1 MREWRTPTLTVIE
14 GGSQRVWVNHYNGR
28 PPSPWYTVYPEK
40 TVWVTLL
47 TQWFNK
53 GFLWIIIGAPW
64 IPFRLPANTT
74 LSLDYRPYPWRAP
87 FFFSI
92 IETLLFLTQRKL
104 PIFLHNHTVFSRS
117 INKKSRTI
125 EWKTKYFTKIKDYN
139 LDCLFGFFSFD
150 VSRCV
155 TVRRSETL
163 ARNTRLIGKKPGVFF
178 GVGVETFKIVFT
190 PNETWWG
197 HTAQ

>member
-1 MREWRTPTLTVIE
+1 MEDHRLHGTRCIPRRPSESRYSLNDLIKDFYELLSERLGFLSDCQPIPHFHLIIDPTLE
-14 GGSQRVWVNHYNGR
+14 EH
-28 PPSPWYTVYPEK
+28 
-40 TVWVTLL
+40 L
-47 TQWFNK
+47 
-53 GFLWIIIGAPW
+53 
-64 IPFRLPANTT
+64 
-74 LSLDYRPYPWRAP
+74 

-139 LDCLFGFFSFD
+139 LDCLFVFFSFD

-163 ARNTRLIGKKPGVFF
+163 ARNARLIGKKPGVFF